1 MNFYNVQHKYYCG
14 VDLHAKSMF
23 LCVLDR
29 EGKKVLH
36 RNIRTDR
43 EYFLKTLEPYRED
56 IVVGAE
62 CMFSWYWVAD
72 LCAEQKIP
80 FVLGHALY
88 MKAIHGGKAKNDKID
103 SHKIAVILR
112 GGMFPT
118 AYVYP
123 KEMRATR
130 DLMRR
135 RTHFVRKRA
144 ELLAHVQLTRLQ
156 YNLPEFEKKLAKRK
170 NRAGFAAAY
179 FDDPCVQQSVKA
191 DVETIEYLHD
201 QINTLTLS
209 VLRSARIHDPEALR
223 ILQTIH
229 GVAQVLAL
237 TILYEVQDI
246 RRFPR
251 VQEFLSYSRLVK
263 SAKESAGKR
272 LGSGGSKIGN
282 AHLKWAFSEASVCF
296 LSNNE
301 AGRAYFEKLVRKHG
315 KPKALT
321 LLAAKLGRAV
331 YVMLAKKRSFDM
343 TRFLQH

>member
-1 MNFYNVQHKYYCG
+1 MNFYNQQHRYYCG

-29 EGKKVLH
+29 EGNKLLH
-36 RNIRTDR
+36 RNIRTDG
-43 EYFLKTLEPYRED
+43 EYFLKVLEPYRED
-56 IVVGAE
+56 VVVGVE

-72 LCAEQKIP
+72 LCAEKGIP
-80 FVLGHALY
+80 FALGHALY

-130 DLMRR
+130 DVMRR
-135 RTHFVRKRA
+135 RTHFVRRRA
-144 ELLAHVQLTRLQ
+144 ELLGHVQLTRLQ
-156 YNLPEFEKKLAKRK
+156 YNLPQFAKKIGHRRSCPEVTK
-170 NRAGFAAAY
+170 Y
-179 FDDPCVQQSVKA
+179 FDDPMVKQSVAA
-191 DVETIEYLHD
+191 DVETIEHLHD
-201 QINTLTLS
+201 QVRKLTLA

-223 ILQTIH
+223 ILQTIN
-229 GVAQVLAL
+229 GVAHVLAL
-237 TILYEVQDI
+237 TVLYEVQDI

-263 SAKESAGKR
+263 SKKESAGKNY
-272 LGSGGSKIGN
+272 GSSGSKIGN
-282 AHLKWAFSEASVCF
+282 AHLKWAFSEMAVTVM
-296 LSNNE
+296 SNNPPIHE
-301 AGRAYFEKLVRKHG
+301 YFEKLARKHG

-321 LLAAKLGRAV
+321 LLSAKLGRTI
-331 YVMLAKKRSFDM
+331 YIMLTKKRSFDM
-343 TRFLQH
+343 NRFLQN